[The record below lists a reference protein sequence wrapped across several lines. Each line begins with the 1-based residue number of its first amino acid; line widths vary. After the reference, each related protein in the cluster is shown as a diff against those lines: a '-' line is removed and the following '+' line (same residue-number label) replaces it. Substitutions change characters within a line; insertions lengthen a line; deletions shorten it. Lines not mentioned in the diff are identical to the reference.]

1 MMAFYGIKYH
11 IRPLTYNTHRIPIVK
26 KKPDRH
32 VLIKLSIGEYNSYS
46 VYPERT
52 SQLGNLVDHIII
64 VFHHRL
70 YLNIFVLFY
79 CDFDLRDCR
88 PGGLQEE
95 DSPEALTIQ
104 PKTAFDSNER
114 ATFLLAN
121 PFAEFRVVNQA
132 CVMTYFGVLMI

>member
-1 MMAFYGIKYH
+1 MAFYGIKYH
-11 IRPLTYNTHRIPIVK
+11 IRPLTYNNHRIPIVK

-32 VLIKLSIGEYNSYS
+32 SLIKLSIGEYNSYS

-79 CDFDLRDCR
+79 CDSLYHFFFSILHRFSSINIPIKAKKLYQFFQLDC
-88 PGGLQEE
+88 
-95 DSPEALTIQ
+95 I
-104 PKTAFDSNER
+104 
-114 ATFLLAN
+114 
-121 PFAEFRVVNQA
+121 
-132 CVMTYFGVLMI
+132 